1 MPAALVGRCGLVL
14 LVALA
19 GACRVLSAPRP
30 ESTRFYTLAQPVPPH
45 PRSGA
50 NTLVL
55 GLGPITFPA
64 YLDQSQQ
71 LVVRLDDERVS
82 YASADRW
89 ASPLRVQF
97 ERALAL
103 RLMAALDTE
112 HVTTFPWWPGRPI
125 DRTVELTVVAFETD
139 TTGYARL
146 DALWS
151 VKDGKREQVLD
162 TGQVTV
168 REPVDSGGA
177 EAGVA
182 ALDRALVQLAQAIA
196 ADVRRAR

>member
-19 GACRVLSAPRP
+19 GACRILPAPRP
-30 ESTRFYTLAQPVPPH
+30 EATRFYTLAQPVPPH

-50 NTLVL
+50 NALAL

-64 YLDQSQQ
+64 YLDQSQ
-71 LVVRLDDERVS
+71 LVMRLDDERVS
-82 YASADRW
+82 YATADRW

-112 HVTTFPWWPGRPI
+112 HVTTFPWWPGRRI
-125 DRTVELTVVAFETD
+125 DLTVELTVVAFEAD
-139 TTGYARL
+139 TTGHARL

-151 VKDGKREQVLD
+151 VKDRKREQVLD
-162 TGQVTV
+162 AGQVTV
-168 REPVDSGGA
+168 REPVDSGGP